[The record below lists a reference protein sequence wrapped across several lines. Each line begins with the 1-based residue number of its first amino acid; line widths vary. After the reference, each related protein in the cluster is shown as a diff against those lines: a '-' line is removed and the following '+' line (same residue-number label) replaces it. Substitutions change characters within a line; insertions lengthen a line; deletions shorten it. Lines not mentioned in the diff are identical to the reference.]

1 MRAPSLPSLPSIG
14 QKEKLPRLVFTVI
27 ECQSCHAKTKR
38 AFVLGD
44 YVTKD
49 EGVCDACMGAKRT
62 SVIYSEEVPKPR

>member
-1 MRAPSLPSLPSIG
+1 MLVHSLPRLPSIG
-14 QKEKLPRLVFTVI
+14 QKEKLPRVVYTVV

-49 EGVCDACMGAKRT
+49 EGACAACKGPMRT
-62 SVIYSEEVPKPR
+62 SIIYSEEVPKPK